1 MTESLF
7 GMLVGLFVIG
17 NCSHQHILTLF
28 FTCPLLWS
36 FLTES
41 RNILSENISSVI
53 FLVFSIGLVLVRK
66 LRERHHTDGP
76 GGGGDGGNGGG
87 LVVEG
92 ELQTVGGSVLQS
104 HDVIFPSEADGGEN
118 DKQLLNPREPEG
130 GYDRRL
136 GESENFSNISFRQQP
151 AVSREKYASDQW
163 DERTHIK
170 LNPLY
175 HNYNS

>member
-1 MTESLF
+1 M
-7 GMLVGLFVIG
+7 
-17 NCSHQHILTLF
+17 C
-28 FTCPLLWS
+28 
-36 FLTES
+36 
-41 RNILSENISSVI
+41 ILSENIFSVI

-66 LRERHHTDGP
+66 LRERHHTDGLGGGG
-76 GGGGDGGNGGG
+76 GGGGDVGGG
-87 LVVEG
+87 GGVVVEG
-92 ELQTVGGSVLQS
+92 ELETVGGSESVLQS
-104 HDVIFPSEADGGEN
+104 HDVIFPSEADGGEH